1 MIGYKGD
8 TLVQVLRKRVETF
21 EDDRPKEE
29 RFEDEFIKISDLN
42 KDGID
47 FVKML
52 HIPTFSFR
60 YMPAKINVG
69 GYDSKMFIL
78 TLENGEEISICE
90 SQKLFIGKYSQ
101 ECCLPI
107 LDEKL
112 LSEMTEGE
120 CLNRISGSSLR
131 SNSEERKLSIEEY
144 AKSFEDTSKSH
155 FGVRKLIVKDIKETT
170 YKGTLYNLIAPIEYV
185 IQDFSGILKT
195 IIHEQ
200 YERWF

>member
-1 MIGYKGD
+1 MRGYKGD
-8 TLVQVLRKRVETF
+8 TLVQVLRKRVKTF
-21 EDDRPKEE
+21 EDDTPQEE
-29 RFEDEFIKISDLN
+29 IFEDEFIEISNLN
-42 KDGID
+42 KNGID

-69 GYDSKMFIL
+69 GYDGKMFIL

-131 SNSEERKLSIEEY
+131 SDSEERKLSIEEY

-155 FGVRKLIVKDIKETT
+155 FGIRKLIVKDIKETT

-195 IIHEQ
+195 IIHE
-200 YERWF
+200 

>member
-8 TLVQVLRKRVETF
+8 VLVQVLRKKVETY
-21 EDDRPKEE
+21 EDSRLKEE

-42 KDGID
+42 KNGID

-60 YMPAKINVG
+60 YMPARINIGDYNGKI
-69 GYDSKMFIL
+69 F
-78 TLENGEEISICE
+78 TLIFESEAGEISICE
-90 SQKLFIGKYSQ
+90 GQKLFIGKYSQ
-101 ECCLPI
+101 KCCLPI

-131 SNSEERKLSIEEY
+131 SDSEERKLSIEEY
-144 AKSFEDTSKSH
+144 VKSFEDTSKSH

-185 IQDFSGILKT
+185 IQDFDGVLKT
-195 IIHEQ
+195 IIHE
-200 YERWF
+200 

>member
-1 MIGYKGD
+1 MIGYRGD
-8 TLVQVLRKRVETF
+8 MLVQVLRKKVETY
-21 EDDRPKEE
+21 EDDKLKEE

-69 GYDSKMFIL
+69 GYDGKMFIL

-195 IIHEQ
+195 IIHE
-200 YERWF
+200 

>member
-8 TLVQVLRKRVETF
+8 TLVQVLRKKVETY
-21 EDDRPKEE
+21 EDDKLKEE

-60 YMPAKINVG
+60 YMPARINVG
-69 GYDSKMFIL
+69 GYDGKMFIL

-101 ECCLPI
+101 EYCLPI

-195 IIHEQ
+195 IIHE
-200 YERWF
+200 

>member
-8 TLVQVLRKRVETF
+8 TLVQVLRKRVKTF
-21 EDDRPKEE
+21 EDDTPQEE
-29 RFEDEFIKISDLN
+29 IFEDEFIEISNLN
-42 KDGID
+42 KNGID

-69 GYDSKMFIL
+69 GYDGKMFIL

-131 SNSEERKLSIEEY
+131 SDSEERKLSIEEY

-155 FGVRKLIVKDIKETT
+155 FGIRKLIVKDIKETT

-195 IIHEQ
+195 IIHE
-200 YERWF
+200 

>member
-8 TLVQVLRKRVETF
+8 TLVQVLRKKVETY
-21 EDDRPKEE
+21 EDDKLKEE

-69 GYDSKMFIL
+69 GYDGKMFIL

-170 YKGTLYNLIAPIEYV
+170 YKGTLYNLIVPIEYV
-185 IQDFSGILKT
+185 IQDFGGVLKT
-195 IIHEQ
+195 IIHE
-200 YERWF
+200 

>member
-8 TLVQVLRKRVETF
+8 TLVQVLRKKVETY
-21 EDDRPKEE
+21 EDDKLKEE

-60 YMPAKINVG
+60 YMPARINVG
-69 GYDSKMFIL
+69 GYDGKMFIL
-78 TLENGEEISICE
+78 TLEDGEEISICE

-101 ECCLPI
+101 EYCLPI

-131 SNSEERKLSIEEY
+131 SDSEERKLSIEEY

-195 IIHEQ
+195 IIHE
-200 YERWF
+200 

>member
-8 TLVQVLRKRVETF
+8 VLVQVLRKKVETY
-21 EDDRPKEE
+21 EDSRLKEE

-69 GYDSKMFIL
+69 GYDGKMFTL

-185 IQDFSGILKT
+185 IQDFSGTLKT
-195 IIHEQ
+195 IIHE
-200 YERWF
+200 

>member
-69 GYDSKMFIL
+69 GYDGKMFIL

-195 IIHEQ
+195 IIHE
-200 YERWF
+200 

>member
-8 TLVQVLRKRVETF
+8 TLVQVLRKKVETY
-21 EDDRPKEE
+21 EDDKLKEE

-69 GYDSKMFIL
+69 GYDGKMFIL

-101 ECCLPI
+101 EYCLPI

-131 SNSEERKLSIEEY
+131 SDSEERKLSIEEY
-144 AKSFEDTSKSH
+144 AKSFEDTSKSY

-195 IIHEQ
+195 IIHE
-200 YERWF
+200 

>member
-8 TLVQVLRKRVETF
+8 TLVQVLRKRVKTF
-21 EDDRPKEE
+21 EDDKPKEE
-29 RFEDEFIKISDLN
+29 RFEDEFIEISNLN
-42 KDGID
+42 KNGID

-69 GYDSKMFIL
+69 GYDGKMFIL

-131 SNSEERKLSIEEY
+131 SDSEERKLSIEEY

-155 FGVRKLIVKDIKETT
+155 FGIRKLIVKDIKETT

-195 IIHEQ
+195 IIHE
-200 YERWF
+200 

>member
-8 TLVQVLRKRVETF
+8 TLVQVLRKKVETY
-21 EDDRPKEE
+21 EDDKLKEE

-60 YMPAKINVG
+60 YMPARINVG
-69 GYDSKMFIL
+69 GYDGKMFIL

-101 ECCLPI
+101 EYCLPI

-131 SNSEERKLSIEEY
+131 LDSEERKLSIEEY

-195 IIHEQ
+195 IIHE
-200 YERWF
+200 

>member
-8 TLVQVLRKRVETF
+8 TLVQVLRKKVETY
-21 EDDRPKEE
+21 EDDKLKEE

-60 YMPAKINVG
+60 YMPARINVG
-69 GYDSKMFIL
+69 GYDGKMFIL

-155 FGVRKLIVKDIKETT
+155 FGVRKLIVKDIKETV

-185 IQDFSGILKT
+185 IQDFGGVLKT
-195 IIHEQ
+195 IIHE
-200 YERWF
+200 

>member
-144 AKSFEDTSKSH
+144 VKSFEDTSKSH

-195 IIHEQ
+195 IIHE
-200 YERWF
+200 

>member
-8 TLVQVLRKRVETF
+8 TLVQVLRKKVETY
-21 EDDRPKEE
+21 EDDKLKEE

-69 GYDSKMFIL
+69 GYDGKMFIL

-131 SNSEERKLSIEEY
+131 SDSEERKLSIEEY
-144 AKSFEDTSKSH
+144 AKSFEDVSKSH
-155 FGVRKLIVKDIKETT
+155 FGVRKLIVKDIKETV

-185 IQDFSGILKT
+185 IQDFGGVLKT
-195 IIHEQ
+195 IIHE
-200 YERWF
+200 

>member
-8 TLVQVLRKRVETF
+8 TLVQVLRKKVETY

-69 GYDSKMFIL
+69 GYDGKMFIL

-101 ECCLPI
+101 EGCLPI

-112 LSEMTEGE
+112 LSEMTEDE
-120 CLNRISGSSLR
+120 CLNRISGSSVR
-131 SNSEERKLSIEEY
+131 SDSEEKKLSIEEY
-144 AKSFEDTSKSH
+144 AKSFEDTTKSG
-155 FGVRKLIVKDIKETT
+155 FGVRKLIIKDIKETT

-185 IQDFSGILKT
+185 IQDFSGTLKT
-195 IIHEQ
+195 IIHE
-200 YERWF
+200 

>member
-8 TLVQVLRKRVETF
+8 TLVQVLRKKIETY

-60 YMPAKINVG
+60 YMPARINVG
-69 GYDSKMFIL
+69 GYDGKMFIL

-101 ECCLPI
+101 EYCLPI

-131 SNSEERKLSIEEY
+131 SDSEERKLLIEEY

-195 IIHEQ
+195 IIHE
-200 YERWF
+200 

>member
-1 MIGYKGD
+1 MIGYTED

-69 GYDSKMFIL
+69 GYDGKMFIL

-144 AKSFEDTSKSH
+144 AKSFEDTSKNH

-195 IIHEQ
+195 IIHE
-200 YERWF
+200 

>member
-8 TLVQVLRKRVETF
+8 TLVQVLRKKVETY

-42 KDGID
+42 KNGID
-47 FVKML
+47 FVKIL

-60 YMPAKINVG
+60 YMPARINIGDYDGKI
-69 GYDSKMFIL
+69 FTL
-78 TLENGEEISICE
+78 TFENGAGEISICE
-90 SQKLFIGKYSQ
+90 GQKLFVGKYFQ

-112 LSEMTEGE
+112 LSEMTEDE
-120 CLNRISGSSLR
+120 CLNRISGSSVM
-131 SNSEERKLSIEEY
+131 SGSEERKLSIEEY
-144 AKSFEDTSKSH
+144 AKSFEDITKSG
-155 FGVRKLIVKDIKETT
+155 FGVGKLIIKDIKETT

-185 IQDFSGILKT
+185 IQDFSGTLKT
-195 IIHEQ
+195 IIHE
-200 YERWF
+200 